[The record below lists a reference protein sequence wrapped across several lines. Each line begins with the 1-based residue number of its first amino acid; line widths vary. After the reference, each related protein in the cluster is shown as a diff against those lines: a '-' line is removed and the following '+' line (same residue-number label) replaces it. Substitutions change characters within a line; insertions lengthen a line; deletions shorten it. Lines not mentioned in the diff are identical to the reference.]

1 MSHFQLTPAR
11 AGGSFFD
18 ILAIAMDNFF
28 DLKTILTISH
38 LVGVVFGA
46 GGAAASDLM
55 FFSCI
60 KDHRISKTEA
70 RFLRLGSAMTWGG
83 LAILILSGIGLFL
96 TDPTHYMASAK
107 FISKML
113 IVAIITVNGA
123 LFHFDH
129 IPWLHKHIDIP
140 LRTAEQFTRRAPRL
154 IISGAVSVTGWMA
167 ALVLGSLRAV
177 PLTVSQVMI
186 GYGVILLIAITIG
199 LSMQNRIFC
208 IPSCT
213 CKVKKSRRR

>member
-1 MSHFQLTPAR
+1 MDIA
-11 AGGSFFD
+11 FFD
-18 ILAIAMDNFF
+18 V
-28 DLKTILTISH
+28 KTIFTIAH

-70 RFLRLGSAMTWGG
+70 RFLRLGSMMTWGG
-83 LAILILSGIGLFL
+83 LALLILSGIGLFF
-96 TDPTHYMASAK
+96 TDPAYYMASAK
-107 FISKML
+107 FISKMI
-113 IVAIITVNGA
+113 IVGIITVNGA
-123 LFHFDH
+123 VFHFDH

-154 IISGAVSVTGWMA
+154 IVSGTVSVTGWMA
-167 ALVLGSLRAV
+167 ALVLGSLRSI
-177 PLTVSQVMI
+177 PFTISQVMI
-186 GYGVILLIAITIG
+186 AYGIILLIAVVIG

-208 IPSCT
+208 IPSCN
-213 CKVKKSRRR
+213 CKPKKKRRR